1 MDFSLVAVYAL
12 AMKLESSKFAEGET
26 IPIECVY
33 GGCGGGNVSPDL
45 SWSGAPEGTKS
56 FALLCHDP
64 DAPTGTG
71 FYHWTMWN
79 IPASATSLSAGAG
92 ERGSSAAPH
101 GSAVGFTDYGEV
113 GYGGPCPPPGPAHH
127 YHFTLYALDLEKLD
141 GLNEYTTGAKLRF
154 MIRNNTLAEAR
165 LTGLYGTS

>member
-1 MDFSLVAVYAL
+1 
-12 AMKLESSKFAEGET
+12 MKLESLKFADGESV
-26 IPIECVY
+26 PIECVY

-45 SWSGAPEGTKS
+45 SWSDAPEGTKS

-79 IPASATSLSAGAG
+79 IPASATGLAAGAG
-92 ERGSSAAPH
+92 ARDALHAPPGAAC
-101 GSAVGFTDYGEV
+101 GFTDYGEV
-113 GYGGPCPPPGPAHH
+113 GYGGPCPPPGPAHR
-127 YHFTLYALDLEKLD
+127 YNFTLYALDVESLD

-165 LTGLYGTS
+165 LTGLYAS

>member
-1 MDFSLVAVYAL
+1 MRI
-12 AMKLESSKFAEGET
+12 ESGKFGDGET
-26 IPIECVY
+26 IPMECVY
-33 GGCGGGNVSPDL
+33 PGCGGGNLSPEL
-45 SWSGAPEGTKS
+45 AWSGAPEGTKS

-79 IPASATSLSAGAG
+79 IPASATGLEAGAG
-92 ERGSSAAPH
+92 ARGAASAPA

-113 GYGGPCPPPGPAHH
+113 GYQGPCPPPGPAHR
-127 YHFTLYALDLEKLD
+127 YNFTLYALDVEKLE
-141 GLNEYTTGAKLRF
+141 GLNEHTTGAKLRF

-165 LTGLYGTS
+165 LTGTYASG